1 MIFAKFSLPQ
11 PTDMIHYAKI
21 HIFAQISTP
30 MLKNTI
36 QSANYEQ
43 EKHYFYSVKPTMA
56 KAELDKRKKGSRRS
70 KDAKRLKW
78 RERVKEYAIYILCA
92 LAYCAVYFPA
102 NTLIGSTIVR
112 GEINENTFLLFMI
125 LPVLLLPIR
134 SWLSGVKD
142 WSSLIF
148 NAILGWLA
156 GTVLF
161 FLSITVWLGLNYLIP
176 SSEPYERMAVVG
188 GMREENR
195 YRQAAHNYINLH
207 FTDNGEWYKYDGS
220 QKEYDCLQPGD
231 TCIVTVRDGL
241 WGYPVITNLQPT
253 GKSQKP
259 HRDIRS
265 LLELLKEDRMDKNS
279 ETNVSDPPRSSRF
292 PTV

>member
-21 HIFAQISTP
+21 AIFAQISTP

-43 EKHYFYSVKPTMA
+43 EKHYFCSVKPTMA

-112 GEINENTFLLFMI
+112 GEINENT
-125 LPVLLLPIR
+125 
-134 SWLSGVKD
+134 
-142 WSSLIF
+142 
-148 NAILGWLA
+148 
-156 GTVLF
+156 
-161 FLSITVWLGLNYLIP
+161 
-176 SSEPYERMAVVG
+176 
-188 GMREENR
+188 
-195 YRQAAHNYINLH
+195 
-207 FTDNGEWYKYDGS
+207 
-220 QKEYDCLQPGD
+220 
-231 TCIVTVRDGL
+231 
-241 WGYPVITNLQPT
+241 
-253 GKSQKP
+253 
-259 HRDIRS
+259 
-265 LLELLKEDRMDKNS
+265 
-279 ETNVSDPPRSSRF
+279 
-292 PTV
+292 